1 MELLR
6 KNHVL
11 ERSYGYATLVEGGNG
26 YSYEG
31 ENYDLRRARLENFAE
46 KDRIAKYA
54 ASLIRPDDWVFLDN
68 GTTVSRMTFYLPTDF
83 EYTVLCYNFLI
94 LAELLKHSNIKVI
107 FPGGYYHPEDYNFT
121 SPEAVEFIRRHRA
134 NKAFLSVSGVHQS
147 LGITCINANIVE
159 NNLTDFKK
167 YLDDPNSDIRQY
179 LGENGVVYNYN
190 VAFSVYSR
198 DADGTLVSSDSTLE
212 DSDTMQTGQSPM
224 ESTLQSSIT
233 GENPAA
239 AENFSQLM
247 AGADGSLVSHVVTDS
262 YDVLYG
268 SWPQAYGRGGAG
280 AGREQQHPRPD
291 PVPAGPDHRRP
302 VPPGGGRDRRGRP
315 GL

>member
-1 MELLR
+1 MKRILTILLC
-6 KNHVL
+6 L
-11 ERSYGYATLVEGGNG
+11 A
-26 YSYEG
+26 
-31 ENYDLRRARLENFAE
+31 
-46 KDRIAKYA
+46 
-54 ASLIRPDDWVFLDN
+54 
-68 GTTVSRMTFYLPTDF
+68 
-83 EYTVLCYNFLI
+83 LI
-94 LAELLKHSNIKVI
+94 LGLSTGMNDYIDDIQKETMTSYPITISAETLDLSAAM
-107 FPGGYYHPEDYNFT
+107 GAQGERMGQAQEEDT
-121 SPEAVEFIRRHRA
+121 SQDRT
-134 NKAFLSVSGVHQS
+134 GVYADYREMETQEMIS
-147 LGITCINANIVE
+147 SNIVE

-224 ESTLQSSIT
+224 ESTFQSSIT

-268 SWPQAYGRGGAG
+268 SWPQAYD
-280 AGREQQHPRPD
+280 EVVLVLD
-291 PVPAGPDHRRP
+291 ENNSIPVQT
-302 VPPGGGRDRRGRP
+302 
-315 GL
+315 L